1 MLQNRIIQ
9 LGQDT
14 VLWRM
19 KSYWYCRFSTS
30 YDKYSHHHM
39 TREIWDNVDTND

>member
-1 MLQNRIIQ
+1 MHQIYMNFDFFLFR
-9 LGQDT
+9 
-14 VLWRM
+14 
-19 KSYWYCRFSTS
+19 YCRFSTS